1 MQVWAMLRF
10 TPPEAFV
17 PFAEAAKEEPP
28 LGQSTFLQLRQF
40 IYQLSGVWI
49 ADNRQYFLKARLAR
63 RLRTLGLQRFEE
75 YLRYV
80 TGTDAAALQE
90 QQEMLNAVVVAVVVL
105 ESAFFR
111 TPEHFEAIARTIVP
125 ELQRSGLPLRLW
137 SAGCAAGEE
146 PYSLAMVLQRY
157 GMLSEQLELWGTDVS
172 TDAIAQAQRGRYLAA
187 AVRIPAECE
196 PYFVR
201 HGPELEVLPE
211 LRQRVRFGV
220 LNLVNS
226 DAVRQMAPMGVILC
240 RNVLLYFAPDVRR
253 RVVRSL
259 VDALVPGGYLFV
271 GSTETL
277 TGMDARLQL
286 VHFPGALAY
295 RRSEAGL

>member
-63 RLRTLGLQRFEE
+63 RLRVLGLQRFED

-80 TGTDAAALQE
+80 TGTDAAALRE
-90 QQEMLNAVVVAVVVL
+90 QQEMLNAIVVL
-105 ESAFFR
+105 ESTFFR

-146 PYSLAMVLQRY
+146 PYSLAMVLHR
-157 GMLSEQLELWGTDVS
+157 
-172 TDAIAQAQRGRYLAA
+172 
-187 AVRIPAECE
+187 
-196 PYFVR
+196 
-201 HGPELEVLPE
+201 
-211 LRQRVRFGV
+211 
-220 LNLVNS
+220 
-226 DAVRQMAPMGVILC
+226 
-240 RNVLLYFAPDVRR
+240 
-253 RVVRSL
+253 
-259 VDALVPGGYLFV
+259 
-271 GSTETL
+271 
-277 TGMDARLQL
+277 
-286 VHFPGALAY
+286 
-295 RRSEAGL
+295 

>member
-63 RLRTLGLQRFEE
+63 RLRALGLQRFEE

-80 TGTDAAALQE
+80 TGTDAAALRE
-90 QQEMLNAVVVAVVVL
+90 QQEMLNAIVVL

-146 PYSLAMVLQRY
+146 PYSLAMVLHRY

-172 TDAIAQAQRGRYLAA
+172 TDAITQAQRGRYPAA
-187 AVRIPAECE
+187 TVRIPAEYE

-201 HGPELEVLPE
+201 YGPELEVIPE

-220 LNLVNS
+220 LNLVNT
-226 DAVRQMAPMGVILC
+226 DAVHQMAPMGVILC

-253 RVVRSL
+253 RVVQSL

-271 GSTETL
+271 GGTETL

>member
-63 RLRTLGLQRFEE
+63 RLRVLGLQRFEE

-80 TGTDAAALQE
+80 TGTDAAALRE
-90 QQEMLNAVVVAVVVL
+90 QQEMLNAIVVL

-146 PYSLAMVLQRY
+146 PYSLAMVLHRY
-157 GMLSEQLELWGTDVS
+157 GMLSEQLELWGTDIS
-172 TDAIAQAQRGRYLAA
+172 TDAITQAQRGRYPAA
-187 AVRIPAECE
+187 TVQIPAEYE
-196 PYFVR
+196 PYVVR
-201 HGPELEVLPE
+201 YGPELEVIPE

-220 LNLVNS
+220 LNLVNT
-226 DAVRQMAPMGVILC
+226 DAVHQMAPMGVILC

-253 RVVRSL
+253 RVVQSL

-271 GSTETL
+271 GGTETL

>member
-63 RLRTLGLQRFEE
+63 RLRALGLQRFED

-80 TGTDAAALQE
+80 TGTDAAALRE
-90 QQEMLNAVVVAVVVL
+90 QQEMLNAIVVL
-105 ESAFFR
+105 ESTFFR

-146 PYSLAMVLQRY
+146 PYSLAMVLHRY
-157 GMLSEQLELWGTDVS
+157 GILSEQLELWGTDVS

-187 AVRIPAECE
+187 AVQIPAEYE

-201 HGPELEVLPE
+201 YGPELEVLPE
-211 LRQRVRFGV
+211 LRQRVRFGM

-226 DAVRQMAPMGVILC
+226 DAVHQMAPMGVILC

-253 RVVRSL
+253 RVVQSL

-271 GSTETL
+271 GATETL

-295 RRSEAGL
+295 RRSEMGL

>member
-1 MQVWAMLRF
+1 
-10 TPPEAFV
+10 
-17 PFAEAAKEEPP
+17 
-28 LGQSTFLQLRQF
+28 LQLRQF

-63 RLRTLGLQRFEE
+63 RLRALGLQRFEE

-80 TGTDAAALQE
+80 TGTDAAALRE
-90 QQEMLNAVVVAVVVL
+90 QQEMLNAIVVL

-146 PYSLAMVLQRY
+146 PYSLAMVLHRY

-172 TDAIAQAQRGRYLAA
+172 TDAITQAQRGRYPAA
-187 AVRIPAECE
+187 TVRIPAEYE
-196 PYFVR
+196 PYVVR
-201 HGPELEVLPE
+201 YGPELEVIPE

-220 LNLVNS
+220 LNLVNT
-226 DAVRQMAPMGVILC
+226 DAVHQMAPMGVILC

-253 RVVRSL
+253 RVVQSL

-271 GSTETL
+271 GGTETL

>member
-1 MQVWAMLRF
+1 MQVWSMLRF

-63 RLRTLGLQRFEE
+63 RLRALGLQRFEE

-80 TGTDAAALQE
+80 TGTDAAALRE
-90 QQEMLNAVVVAVVVL
+90 QQEMLNAIVVL

-146 PYSLAMVLQRY
+146 PYSLAMVLHRY

-172 TDAIAQAQRGRYLAA
+172 TDAITQAQRGRYPAA
-187 AVRIPAECE
+187 TVRIPAEYE
-196 PYFVR
+196 PYVVR
-201 HGPELEVLPE
+201 YGPELEVIPE

-220 LNLVNS
+220 LNLVNT
-226 DAVRQMAPMGVILC
+226 DAVHQMAPMGVILC

-253 RVVRSL
+253 RVVQSL

-271 GSTETL
+271 GGTETL